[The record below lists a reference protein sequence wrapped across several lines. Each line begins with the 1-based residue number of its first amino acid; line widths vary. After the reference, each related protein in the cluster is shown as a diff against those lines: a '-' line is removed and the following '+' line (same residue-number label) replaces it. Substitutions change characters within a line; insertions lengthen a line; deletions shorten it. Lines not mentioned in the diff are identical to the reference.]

1 MSFVPTNGF
10 QQFCIENCRTES
22 KRNRRSLSQQTNFRV
37 ESCTVFN
44 TDKAKIS
51 QFYTPPIGRPAGETN
66 RNSQNI
72 TPPEERENKR
82 DRLDSEGLDDVT
94 IDDLKIYTKSQLIA
108 EITRLRQS
116 ATRVMAQNRRIE
128 TREDGSPGNPSS
140 G

>member
-10 QQFCIENCRTES
+10 QQFCTENCRTES

-37 ESCTVFN
+37 ESGTV
-44 TDKAKIS
+44 I
-51 QFYTPPIGRPAGETN
+51 TPPIGRPAGGTN